1 MGYLNNEEKTKESI
15 DEDGWLH
22 SGDVG
27 KADKVKLLIKK
38 ILFNHLFA
46 MPLNHF
52 RVVFHFNLETREN
65 QLFPSRFCIKRKN

>member
-27 KADKVKLLIKK
+27 KADKVRLLIKK
-38 ILFNHLFA
+38 ILMKLLHVDTN
-46 MPLNHF
+46 
-52 RVVFHFNLETREN
+52 
-65 QLFPSRFCIKRKN
+65 SRKSKVD